1 MSVLFRSSVLI
12 LVAALTGCAS
22 MTPTREMTSGYVIV
36 DIKGGPEVGHAKI
49 ADAVKT
55 ALQKNTSGV
64 RINNAIPPS
73 PLPERA
79 PRFQLVSPFKG
90 SALGALA
97 ASSGQNLQVPTCEG
111 AIMTANAADTSKAK
125 YGEGTTF
132 FACVMPYAG
141 GWSLN
146 VYTTFEKAS
155 GAFSAATL
163 GATLARTVVGDSSQ
177 FIPRTIAA
185 MIEAVNATGAKATVV
200 EAYP

>member
-1 MSVLFRSSVLI
+1 MPASIRLSALSLA
-12 LVAALTGCAS
+12 VALAGCAAT
-22 MTPTREMTSGYVIV
+22 TPTREMSSGYVIV
-36 DIKGGPEVGHAKI
+36 DIKGGPEISHSRI

-55 ALQKNTSGV
+55 ALQKNSTGV

-73 PLPERA
+73 PLPDKA

-90 SALGALA
+90 SALAALA
-97 ASSGQNLQVPTCEG
+97 ASSGQNMQVPMCEG
-111 AIMTANAADTSKAK
+111 AIMTANAADSSMAK

-132 FACVMPYAG
+132 FACVMPYTG

-146 VYTTFEKAS
+146 IYTTFEKAS

-177 FIPRTIAA
+177 FIPRTIAS
-185 MIEAVNATGAKATVV
+185 MVESVNATGAKATVI